1 MEVKVLLE
9 QFSFMMGGPLT
20 SGYWRIEVAVRERKV
35 YVGAVQAASLEELPE
50 AIAEE
55 ALVELPSGRRWLR
68 KLDKLAI
75 AQRWRSQ
82 ISRRRPF
89 PTLWT

>member
-20 SGYWRIEVAVRERKV
+20 SGCWRIEVAVRERKV
-35 YVGAVQAASLEELPE
+35 YVGAVQAASLAELPE

-75 AQRWRSQ
+75 AQRWRS
-82 ISRRRPF
+82 RFVAETPLAAD
-89 PTLWT
+89 T

>member
-1 MEVKVLLE
+1 MHLSCKAVLANAGEYLHLVRGAYYIVFCINTIVQDMEVKVLLE

-20 SGYWRIEVAVRERKV
+20 SGCWRIEVAVRERKV

-55 ALVELPSGRRWLR
+55 ALV
-68 KLDKLAI
+68 
-75 AQRWRSQ
+75 
-82 ISRRRPF
+82 
-89 PTLWT
+89 